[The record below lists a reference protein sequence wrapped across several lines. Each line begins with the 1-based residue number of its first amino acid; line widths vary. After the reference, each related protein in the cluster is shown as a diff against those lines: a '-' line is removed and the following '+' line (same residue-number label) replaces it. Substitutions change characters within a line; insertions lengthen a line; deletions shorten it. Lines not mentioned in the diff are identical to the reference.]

1 MNQDYL
7 NEVENLKKDFEQFAE
22 QDITVKIE
30 LDNVFCSVNS
40 KQITIEIEDKE
51 LEKVINETIRLA
63 SLEYAKRRQNG
74 LATLRKRAA
83 EITQPLREMAE
94 GLGGV

>member
-1 MNQDYL
+1 MNQEYL
-7 NEVENLKKDFEQFAE
+7 DKVENLKKDFEQFAE

-30 LDNVFCSVNS
+30 LDSVFCSVNS

-51 LEKVINETIRLA
+51 LEKVINKTIRLA
-63 SLEYAKRRQNG
+63 SLEYAKRRQSAMN
-74 LATLRKRAA
+74 TLNKRVI
-83 EITQPLREMAE
+83 EITQPFKEMAD

>member
-7 NEVENLKKDFEQFAE
+7 NKVENLKKDFEQFAS

-40 KQITIEIEDKE
+40 KQITIEIDDKE
-51 LEKVINETIRLA
+51 LEKVINETIKLA
-63 SLEYAKRRQNG
+63 SLEYSKRRQSAMN
-74 LATLRKRAA
+74 TLNKRVV
-83 EITQPLREMAE
+83 EITQPFKEMAE
-94 GLGGV
+94 GLNGV